1 MKKVLY
7 EELLPEEFVQRM
19 QEMPVA
25 YLPLGTLEWHGP
37 HMPLGADGIQSKELF
52 VRVAE
57 KVGGVVLPILFMGP
71 DRVFHDHEKSF
82 YGMDINTEGALHT
95 YYVQQLKGSAY
106 WLEKELFQ
114 DYLRSIFAQLSRAG
128 VRIVVGHGHGP
139 SIHAFQELTEEAE
152 EKYGLRIFT
161 AWTYAEDEKLKYQND
176 HAGANETSI
185 VMAVRP
191 DLVDFGQVKEDE
203 SNLIGI
209 AGRHPVRDSSAA
221 FGNEILEYTMKT
233 LIAGIEVI
241 PYQILKTSEAT
252 PFVSAR
258 YHTAGE
264 ATPLTISIKQDDWN
278 KAPSGDYSYT
288 VTFTISYVDDK

>member
-114 DYLRSIFAQLSRAG
+114 DYLRSIFVQLSRAG

-139 SIHAFQELTEEAE
+139 SIHAFQELTKEAE

-221 FGNEILEYTMKT
+221 FGNEILEYTEYYGT
-233 LIAGIEVI
+233 AEPPVRCGESHLSGLTE
-241 PYQILKTSEAT
+241 PLH
-252 PFVSAR
+252 FV
-258 YHTAGE
+258 Y
-264 ATPLTISIKQDDWN
+264 
-278 KAPSGDYSYT
+278 
-288 VTFTISYVDDK
+288 

>member
-1 MKKVLY
+1 MHICLFWYIRMAWSAYASWSRWNPVKRTVCPGSGKSWRCGTSNTLY
-7 EELLPEEFVQRM
+7 
-19 QEMPVA
+19 
-25 YLPLGTLEWHGP
+25 
-37 HMPLGADGIQSKELF
+37 
-52 VRVAE
+52 
-57 KVGGVVLPILFMGP
+57 GP

-233 LIAGIEVI
+233 LISGIEKE
-241 PYQILKTSEAT
+241 YKE
-252 PFVSAR
+252 
-258 YHTAGE
+258 
-264 ATPLTISIKQDDWN
+264 IKDRQN
-278 KAPSGDYSYT
+278 
-288 VTFTISYVDDK
+288 

>member
-139 SIHAFQELTEEAE
+139 SIHAFQELTKEAE

-161 AWTYAEDEKLKYQND
+161 AWTYA
-176 HAGANETSI
+176 
-185 VMAVRP
+185 
-191 DLVDFGQVKEDE
+191 EDE

-233 LIAGIEVI
+233 LISGIEKE
-241 PYQILKTSEAT
+241 YKE
-252 PFVSAR
+252 
-258 YHTAGE
+258 
-264 ATPLTISIKQDDWN
+264 IKDRQN
-278 KAPSGDYSYT
+278 
-288 VTFTISYVDDK
+288 

>member
-25 YLPLGTLEWHGP
+25 YLPLGTLEWHDP

-71 DRVFHDHEKSF
+71 DRVFHDHEKAF

-139 SIHAFQELTEEAE
+139 SIHAFQELTKEAE

-233 LIAGIEVI
+233 LISGIEKE
-241 PYQILKTSEAT
+241 YQE
-252 PFVSAR
+252 
-258 YHTAGE
+258 
-264 ATPLTISIKQDDWN
+264 IKDRQN
-278 KAPSGDYSYT
+278 
-288 VTFTISYVDDK
+288 